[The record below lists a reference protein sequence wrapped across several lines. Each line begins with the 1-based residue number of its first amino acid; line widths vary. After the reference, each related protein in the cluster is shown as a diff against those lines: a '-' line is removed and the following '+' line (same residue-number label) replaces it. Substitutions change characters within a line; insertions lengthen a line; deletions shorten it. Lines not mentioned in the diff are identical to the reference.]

1 MNAFWALVTAVQMPI
16 VLIQC
21 RATPVCV
28 GVGLLGMGGPVQ
40 YSCNGDVQVIGRD
53 NSYFSL
59 QRVFSS

>member
-1 MNAFWALVTAVQMPI
+1 M
-16 VLIQC
+16 
-21 RATPVCV
+21 CV